1 MRKRIILFYFKI
13 YIIKYIIK
21 LYEKIYFLVNSTEK
35 YIIAV
40 AMIIYK
46 FIMNN

>member
-1 MRKRIILFYFKI
+1 MK
-13 YIIKYIIK
+13 
-21 LYEKIYFLVNSTEK
+21 KIYFLVNSTEK
-35 YIIAV
+35 YIVAA